1 MAGNSFSSLGEI
13 ISNCIEQK
21 FPFALYRLPGE
32 QQIHCI
38 AHKSPTVVL
47 EQGFPFPSAPGFVFY
62 PFQPD
67 KNTPTYFVGA
77 DYHFRCLYKDITPEE
92 ILRDYRFEPAEAEN
106 IETTE
111 ATHLQKVQEA
121 IDTIKNGRLT
131 KVILS
136 RVQSYEGIERSPVS
150 TFIELCGKYDNA
162 FISLVYI
169 PGKVL
174 WLTVS
179 PELLVSSNKGEI
191 KTAAVA
197 GTIAPKGIWTEKEI
211 NEQKLV
217 THYIKNVLEKY
228 CTEVDL
234 IGPVELNTG
243 NVIHLR
249 TTFTAQ
255 LDSGLWDLVMDL
267 HPTPAVC
274 GVPKEEAKKFI
285 METEL
290 HKRKYY
296 SGFLGPCNLDGETS
310 LFVNLRC
317 AELSNNKTHLYVGGG
332 ITAESN
338 PKAEWDE
345 TVMKTKTLLSVL
357 KPVPAE
363 KAV

>member
-13 ISNCIEQK
+13 ISNCIKQK
-21 FPFALYRLPGE
+21 SPFALYRLPGE

-47 EQGFPFPSAPGFVFY
+47 EQGMPFPSAPGFVFY
-62 PFQPD
+62 PFHPD
-67 KNTPTYFVGA
+67 NNTPTYFIGA
-77 DYHFRCLYKDITPEE
+77 DYHFSCLFKDITPQE
-92 ILRDYRFEPAEAEN
+92 ISVDYSFETVETEN

-111 ATHLQKVQEA
+111 AVHIKKVQEA
-121 IDTIKNGRLT
+121 IDTIKKGQLK

-136 RVQSYEGIERSPVS
+136 RVQTYKGIEKSPIK
-150 TFIELCGKYDNA
+150 TFIELCGKYSNT
-162 FISLVYI
+162 FVSLVYI

-179 PELLVSSNKGEI
+179 PELLVSSTKDEI

-197 GTIAPKGIWTEKEI
+197 GTIPPKGIWTEKEI
-211 NEQKLV
+211 EEQKLV
-217 THYIKNVLEKY
+217 THYIRNVLEKY
-228 CTEVDL
+228 CSEIDL
-234 IGPVELNTG
+234 RGPVELNTG

-249 TTFTAQ
+249 TMFTAQ

-285 METEL
+285 LQTEL

-296 SGFLGPCNLDGETS
+296 SGFLGPCNIHGETN

-317 AELSNNKTHLYVGGG
+317 ADLSGNKADLYIGGG
-332 ITAESN
+332 ITVDSS
-338 PKAEWDE
+338 PQAEWDE
-345 TVMKTKTLLSVL
+345 TVIKANTLLSVL

-363 KAV
+363 KIA